1 MKKAARVHW
10 MILLA
15 PLALIVVLGLLMFSE
30 ESPEAVTNKFMI
42 ALAKADTKKLAELS
56 FIEGNDN
63 PTLEKKW
70 DKTVNKVAK
79 HFIFNWRVVASSMAT
94 PERASVDL
102 QFTKNLDNPASYEE
116 KFGIPLE
123 KIDGK
128 WRVMV
133 GELDREMFPG
143 LPR

>member
-1 MKKAARVHW
+1 

-15 PLALIVVLGLLMFSE
+15 PLALLVVVGLLMFSE
-30 ESPEAVTNKFMI
+30 ESPEVATNKFLV
-42 ALAKADTKKLAELS
+42 ALAKADTKTLARVS
-56 FIEGNDN
+56 HMEGISE
-63 PTLEKKW
+63 PELEKKW
-70 DKTVNKVAK
+70 DKTVNQVAK
-79 HFIFNWRVVASSMAT
+79 HFIFTWRVVASSQAS

-102 QFTKNLDNPASYEE
+102 QFTKNLDNPSSYEE

-128 WRVMV
+128 WKVLV
-133 GELDREMFPG
+133 SELDREMFPG